1 MLDELASAAHTWA
14 FGAGAVRAA
23 RPPIA
28 SVTLIVSTRA
38 GAEEPRWVVIARAGL
53 LGAVIYRDDHLGMR
67 PVPEQ

>member
-23 RPPIA
+23 RSAIA
-28 SVTLIVSTRA
+28 SATLILSARA

-53 LGAVIYRDDHLGMR
+53 LGAVIYRDDDLGHAAR
-67 PVPEQ
+67 A